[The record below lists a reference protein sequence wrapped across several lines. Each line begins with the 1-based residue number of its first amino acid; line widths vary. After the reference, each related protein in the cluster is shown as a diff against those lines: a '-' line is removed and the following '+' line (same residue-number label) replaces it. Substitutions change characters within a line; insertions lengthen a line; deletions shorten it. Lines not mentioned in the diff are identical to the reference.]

1 LANHRTMM
9 SHGMTD
15 DREVMQPCELC
26 DRDRLHLQ
34 YRPIASVHFGEVEV
48 PKRFII
54 EPGVCWARGGGR
66 TKPNPEFL
74 NIWEVGCEPIETRE
88 SVAESSYEVLEGDN
102 TKEDYEGGERTME
115 YNGLVECL
123 IAELP

>member
-1 LANHRTMM
+1 
-9 SHGMTD
+9 MTD

-26 DRDRLHLQ
+26 DRDRFHAQ
-34 YRPIASVHFGEVEV
+34 YHPIASVHFGEVGRI
-48 PKRFII
+48 PKRLII
-54 EPGVCWARGGGR
+54 ELGACRARSGGG
-66 TKPNPEFL
+66 TKPKPEFL

-102 TKEDYEGGERTME
+102 TKEDREGGERTME

-123 IAELP
+123 SPVFT

>member
-1 LANHRTMM
+1 MM

-26 DRDRLHLQ
+26 DRDRLHAQ

-48 PKRFII
+48 PKRLII
-54 EPGVCWARGGGR
+54 EPGVCRARGGGG

-102 TKEDYEGGERTME
+102 TKEDREGGERTME

-123 IAELP
+123 SPIFA